1 MTIVLTAIWFPCLLH
16 MAFGGGE
23 VGGCFFELV
32 PGVYLDTSLCGPE
45 QLLDS
50 VYVAFRSCQVKSS
63 VVAAVS
69 GVHQLVS
76 FLILQYRLK
85 I

>member
-32 PGVYLDTSLCGPE
+32 PGVHLDTSLCGPE

-50 VYVAFRSCQVKSS
+50 VYVAF
-63 VVAAVS
+63 
-69 GVHQLVS
+69 
-76 FLILQYRLK
+76 
-85 I
+85 